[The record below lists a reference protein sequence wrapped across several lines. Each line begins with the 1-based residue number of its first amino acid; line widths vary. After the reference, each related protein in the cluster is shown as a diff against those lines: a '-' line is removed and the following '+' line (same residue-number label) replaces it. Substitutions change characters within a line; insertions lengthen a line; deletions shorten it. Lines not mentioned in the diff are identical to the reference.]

1 MEEKD
6 RNSRRFEEPLRG
18 HGHRRRRR
26 RERVMH
32 TRISRD
38 LDEALRSA
46 AEDLRVPVSN
56 LVRNLLEDAFDVVET
71 VTESIGSL
79 VDDVVGEAQ
88 ELKGRF
94 RDDWQTPT
102 REAVRQARERVR
114 EARGEARERFRQ
126 ATQRADGE
134 PAPEADQGVEPP
146 PSAGP
151 DREELPD
158 VELPE
163 FPGIMGWQP
172 FVLNTAQDCAGCGR
186 SLTRGGRAY
195 LGISATGRPASYL
208 CGDCIDALS

>member
-1 MEEKD
+1 
-6 RNSRRFEEPLRG
+6 
-18 HGHRRRRR
+18 
-26 RERVMH
+26 MH
-32 TRISRD
+32 TRISRE
-38 LDEALRSA
+38 LDQALRSA

-88 ELKGRF
+88 ELKDRF
-94 RDDWQTPT
+94 RDDWQMPT

-114 EARGEARERFRQ
+114 RARGEARERFRQ
-126 ATQRADGE
+126 ATQWADRE
-134 PAPEADQGVEPP
+134 PAPEAEQAPEAP

-151 DREELPD
+151 DREEPPGAG
-158 VELPE
+158 LPE

-186 SLTRGGRAY
+186 SLARGGRAY